1 MPPAPSARPRPTAA
15 TTAPKPNWDFG
26 LPPRWGVL
34 ADDLTGA
41 TDVAAAFVNAG
52 FTAEVVL
59 DRKPVGRWD
68 AQVAVLSTD
77 SRHDTAADARR
88 KVAEA
93 CRRLAER
100 GRPVIYKKMDSTLQG
115 NIVAEVE
122 AIRDV
127 AGFHTALVCAANP
140 RQGRVIER
148 GRLYVRGQTCGR
160 VTDRLGLGSL
170 LLLEAHRPFSSRSLV
185 SALELS
191 SLLLADASS
200 TRDLGV
206 LAAATWASAG
216 RVLPSGSAGLAAAW
230 ARLLARRCGIRTPA
244 SVPSVDAGAA
254 RADLATVII
263 CGSTNPVTERQL
275 KTLAA
280 TGSTCEVRLPLRSL
294 GPAVCALAGRRTLIV
309 RAPVHR
315 RPDDAVLR
323 WLRALEPLGLAG
335 RVGSWLV
342 SGGDTALLVSRWLRP
357 RSLAIRGEIAPG
369 LAWGVW
375 RGGLADGTPWCTKP
389 GGFGDERS
397 LARAVRFLRAILRR
411 RQCTK

>member
-1 MPPAPSARPRPTAA
+1 
-15 TTAPKPNWDFG
+15 
-26 LPPRWGVL
+26 VL

-41 TDVAAAFVNAG
+41 TDVAAAFVKAG

-59 DRKPVGRWD
+59 DRAAVGRWD

-77 SRHDTAADARR
+77 SRHATDDDARR
-88 KVAEA
+88 KVAGA
-93 CRRLAER
+93 CRWLAER

-115 NIVAEVE
+115 NILAEVE

-127 AGFHTALVCAANP
+127 AGFQTALVCAANP

-148 GRLYVRGQTCGR
+148 GRLYVRGQPCGR
-160 VTDRLGLGSL
+160 VTDRIGLGSAGTL
-170 LLLEAHRPFSSRSLV
+170 AHRPFSSRSLV
-185 SALELS
+185 LALESS
-191 SLLLADASS
+191 SLLLADANS

-206 LAAATWASAG
+206 LAAAAWASAG
-216 RVLPSGSAGLAAAW
+216 RALPSGSAGLAAAW
-230 ARLLARRCGIRTPA
+230 AGVLARRCGIRRNA
-244 SVPSVDAGAA
+244 SVPPGDAGAA

-275 KTLAA
+275 KALAA
-280 TGSTCEVRLPLRSL
+280 AGSTTEVCLPLRSL
-294 GPAVCALAGRRTLIV
+294 GPAERALAERRTLIV
-309 RAPVHR
+309 RAPVHQ
-315 RPDDAVLR
+315 RPDGAVLR
-323 WLRALEPLGLAG
+323 WLRALEPLCRAG

-369 LAWGVW
+369 LAWGIW
-375 RGGLADGTPWCTKP
+375 RGGLAEATPWCTKP

-397 LARAVRFLRAILRR
+397 LARAVRFLRAIGGAG
-411 RQCTK
+411 K